1 MKLWRIWA
9 KALGEKA
16 SLDTQE
22 ADRVAMIRTL
32 IVGVNFIT
40 CFFIM
45 ANTIRHWQGR
55 WVHPCAH
62 QGCINLKRTVA
73 ALMEVSFLP
82 LPLVLP
88 TVAAGVARLSR
99 D

>member
-16 SLDTQE
+16 PSDSIE
-22 ADRVAMIRTL
+22 ADRIALIRTL

-45 ANTIRHWQGR
+45 ANTIRHW
-55 WVHPCAH
+55 
-62 QGCINLKRTVA
+62 
-73 ALMEVSFLP
+73 
-82 LPLVLP
+82 
-88 TVAAGVARLSR
+88 
-99 D
+99 

>member
-1 MKLWRIWA
+1 MKFWRIWA

-22 ADRVAMIRTL
+22 ADRVAIIRTL

-45 ANTIRHWQGR
+45 ANTIRHWWR
-55 WVHPCAH
+55 WGMHPCNQ
-62 QGCINLKRTVA
+62 QGCDLLSGLT
-73 ALMEVSFLP
+73 ALS
-82 LPLVLP
+82 
-88 TVAAGVARLSR
+88 
-99 D
+99 